1 MRFFKKLKI
10 ELPYDLAIL
19 LLGIYPKEIKSLSQR
34 DICSPKFIAALVIVA
49 NIWKQLKWLVNR

>member
-1 MRFFKKLKI
+1 MPIRK
-10 ELPYDLAIL
+10 EHDLAIL